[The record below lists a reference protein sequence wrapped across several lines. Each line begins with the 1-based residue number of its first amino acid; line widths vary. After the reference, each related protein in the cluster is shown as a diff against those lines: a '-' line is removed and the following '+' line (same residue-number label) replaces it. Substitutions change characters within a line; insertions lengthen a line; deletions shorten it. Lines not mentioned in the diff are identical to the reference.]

1 MKNVPR
7 MNRARRR
14 HLIVLGR
21 RSGDAQTALRFLA
34 VARLGMSHSS
44 VRVANDI
51 AVARSTVVKAAA
63 SFAADGIDGL
73 YDQRRFNG
81 ASKIDA
87 RFRKRVAEL
96 LRHTPQDF
104 GWQRPTWTRELL
116 CREMQRRGFR
126 RVAVCTMGRALR
138 AIGAR
143 LGMVR
148 PIVLCPWPRGR
159 RERRLRELRALA
171 ARSTDYEPVLYADEV
186 DIHLNPRIGRDWM
199 LCGHQ
204 RRIVTPGKNVKHY
217 VAGALAAH
225 DDVMTWVDAPRKNSI
240 LFALLLFRVVNA
252 YRRARRIHLI
262 VDNYGIHDSHLIRR
276 IVADMNGRVVIHFL
290 PPYCPDHNRI
300 ERRWQ
305 DLHANVT
312 RNHRCTSMPKLMS
325 QVHAFLHV
333 RNFRQAQAVRQLR
346 SVI

>member
-7 MNRARRR
+7 MNRVRRR
-14 HLIVLGR
+14 YLIGLGR
-21 RSGDAQTALRFLA
+21 RSDNASTALRFLA
-34 VARLGMSHSS
+34 IARLGLGHSS

-51 AVARSTVVKAAA
+51 SLARSTVVKAAA
-63 SFAADGIDGL
+63 SFVADGVDGL

-81 ASKIDA
+81 RAKVDD
-87 RFRKRVAEL
+87 RFRRKVAEL
-96 LRHTPQDF
+96 LRRTPQDF

-116 CREMQRRGFR
+116 CREMMRRGFR
-126 RVAVCTMGRALR
+126 AIAPCTMGRVLR
-138 AIGAR
+138 ELGAR
-143 LGMVR
+143 HGMAR
-148 PIVLCPWPRGR
+148 PIVLCPWPREK

-171 ARSTDYEPVLYADEV
+171 ARSTEREPVLYADEV

-199 LCGHQ
+199 LRGQQ

-217 VAGALAAH
+217 LAGALAAH
-225 DDVMTWVDAPRKNSI
+225 DDVMTWVDAPRKNSV
-240 LFALLLFRVVNA
+240 LFALLLFRVVNT

-262 VDNYGIHDSHLIRR
+262 VDNYGIHDSKLIRR
-276 IVADMNGRVVIHFL
+276 ILADMNGRIVLHFL
-290 PPYCPDHNRI
+290 PPYCPDDNRI

-325 QVHAFLHV
+325 EVHAFLHV
-333 RNFRQAQAVRQLR
+333 RNFRQAPVVRQLR
-346 SVI
+346 SMI